1 MVDVTNIENKYG
13 SLIIDG
19 GRKSTLGLQS
29 FAEYFRQLSGC
40 VYITQEKQ
48 FYIYNPSNGLWEQ
61 QSQEAMISKIS
72 EAILALAR
80 AEEIDNEFANMR
92 NPCFWQDQA

>member
-29 FAEYFRQLSGC
+29 FAEYFRQLTGC
-40 VYITQEKQ
+40 IYITQASAICRRSKFKKQ
-48 FYIYNPSNGLWEQ
+48 YL
-61 QSQEAMISKIS
+61 EAV
-72 EAILALAR
+72 LYRL
-80 AEEIDNEFANMR
+80 
-92 NPCFWQDQA
+92 